1 VEADKPHGLE
11 TSKTATRPG
20 SIVIDEIDSKI
31 IAMLR
36 KDGRATNQALARK
49 LGMAAATVSARVRRL
64 EAAKAMK
71 IVAVTDFAALG
82 YNVLLAIGV
91 QVQGRPA
98 EQVARE
104 LAGLQEV
111 FSVHLVTGARD
122 IELLVVLHDIEEL
135 HSRLLKNMIKI
146 KGIRSIECGIAADIV
161 KYNFEVAPMS

>member
-1 VEADKPHGLE
+1 MEADNPHGLE
-11 TSKTATRPG
+11 LSQTATGPADF
-20 SIVIDEIDSKI
+20 VIDEIDSKI

-36 KDGRATNQALARK
+36 KDGRATNQTLARK
-49 LGMAAATVSARVRRL
+49 LGMAAATISARVRRL
-64 EAAKAMK
+64 EAANVMK
-71 IVAVTDFAALG
+71 IVVVTDFVALG
-82 YNVLLAIGV
+82 YKVLLAIGV

-98 EQVARE
+98 EQVAWE

-135 HSRLLKNMIKI
+135 HSLLLKDMIKI
-146 KGIRSIECGIAADIV
+146 KGIRSIECGIAAEIT